1 MSTERPTILVTGG
14 CGYIGTHT
22 ITCLLAEN
30 YNVVVVDNLVN
41 SSKKSLDAVVQ
52 IVGLTDDERKER
64 LVLYEVDI
72 RDETALRKVF
82 ESSPTFQACIHFAGL
97 KVKIS
102 IRSKPYSILYYVY
115 SLGANF
121 VSALHF
127 TSLHYIASFH
137 RL

>member
-102 IRSKPYSILYYVY
+102 IAFSMMRSYLE
-115 SLGANF
+115 
-121 VSALHF
+121 H
-127 TSLHYIASFH
+127 
-137 RL
+137 

>member
-22 ITCLLAEN
+22 ITCLLAQN

-41 SSKKSLDAVVQ
+41 SSKISLDAVVK
-52 IVGLTDDERKER
+52 IAGLTDDERKER
-64 LVLYEVDI
+64 LILYEVDI

-82 ESSPTFQACIHFAGL
+82 ESSPTLQACIHFAGL

-102 IRSKPYSILYYVY
+102 YPSLSRILYVHY
-115 SLGANF
+115 LGANF
-121 VSALHF
+121 VSAL
-127 TSLHYIASFH
+127 YCIASF
-137 RL
+137 LP